1 MNFLAHIY
9 LSGENDDIKIGNF
22 LGDFVK
28 GRLNKLTNTQFSDG
42 IIKGLSL
49 HREIDFFTDN
59 HPIVRKSIDRLQPKY
74 HKFSGIVVDM
84 FYDHILA
91 KNFHQYSL
99 ISLEDY
105 ANNFYDLLQKR
116 KLEIPQPVERM
127 VNSMVDM
134 FYDHI
139 LAKNFHQYSLIS
151 LEDYA
156 KNFYDLLENR
166 KLEIPQPMERMVNSM
181 VVRNWFVGY
190 KSYAGIEWAL
200 TGISK
205 RLSFESGIENAVEEL
220 RNDFKLY
227 EAEFQLFFPEII
239 AHTQNFLNR

>member
-105 ANNFYDLLQKR
+105 ANNFYDLLEK
-116 KLEIPQPVERM
+116 
-127 VNSMVDM
+127 
-134 FYDHI
+134 
-139 LAKNFHQYSLIS
+139 
-151 LEDYA
+151 
-156 KNFYDLLENR
+156 R

>member
-28 GRLNKLTNTQFSDG
+28 GRLNKLTNTQFSDN

-74 HKFSGIVVDM
+74 HKFSGIVIDM

-105 ANNFYDLLQKR
+105 ANNFYDLLEK
-116 KLEIPQPVERM
+116 
-127 VNSMVDM
+127 
-134 FYDHI
+134 
-139 LAKNFHQYSLIS
+139 
-151 LEDYA
+151 
-156 KNFYDLLENR
+156 R

-181 VVRNWFVGY
+181 VVRDWFVSY